1 MQESFLVLRG
11 RTKSFKMP
19 KHIEF
24 LANFRFRKRLLAVV
38 DALIVVIAGLLVN
51 LPLPIFAERIDRMD
65 LFAFLMLCAFCCFT
79 CQLLFGAYNK
89 LWRYFNAKD
98 YWSCVQGVMSGFV
111 AAFILNYVVAE
122 KCYVL
127 FTLVTAVVATSGV
140 CLFRYIFKGTFVAL
154 IRTGE
159 EHGRKTRTMIIGAG
173 EACRVLL
180 DEIDRLKSQ
189 KNDAVGAA
197 ETLRILPVCLM
208 DDDREKIG
216 KMFHGVLVA
225 GGTAD
230 IEKIAKLERIEQIIF
245 AIPSC
250 PPEDRAAIL
259 DLCSKTRLPI
269 KVLPFVGSL
278 QEVSDTR
285 KSNYITQIRDIK
297 VEDLLGRD
305 PIKFDNK
312 DIRHFIEGKV
322 CMVTGGGGSI
332 GSELVR
338 QIAKYKPTQ
347 VIIVDIYE
355 NNAYEIQQELVMEYG
370 NALNLVTIIASVRDY
385 FRMNQ
390 IFKKYKPEVVFH
402 AAAHKHVP
410 LMENNPM
417 EAIKNNVVGT
427 FNMATLSLLY
437 DVKKFVMISTDKA
450 VNPTNVMG
458 ASKRCC
464 EMIVQFYAQKGEC
477 HTEFVTTRFGNVL
490 GSNGSVIPLFKKQI
504 EQGKPVTVTHPDIIR
519 YFMTIPE
526 AVNLVLEAASIA
538 HGGEIFVL
546 DMGQPVKIVTLAENL
561 IRMYGKV
568 PYKDVEIKFT
578 GLRPG
583 EKLLEELLMSEEGLE
598 KTKNKLIYIGKQINI
613 GDSFIKDLWKLK
625 SAALENNDAV
635 AIEALHSIVP
645 TFTTPEEFNKTIRMQ
660 KV

>member
-1 MQESFLVLRG
+1 
-11 RTKSFKMP
+11 MP

-38 DALIVVIAGLLVN
+38 DAFIVVIAGLLVN

-98 YWSCVQGVMSGFV
+98 YWSCVQGIMSGFA

-312 DIRHFIEGKV
+312 DIRKFIENKV

-338 QIAKYKPTQ
+338 QIAKYHPTQ

-370 NALNLVTIIASVRDY
+370 KSLNLVTIIASVRDY

-427 FNMATLSLLY
+427 FYMATLSLLY

-464 EMIVQFYAQKGEC
+464 EMIVQFYAQKGES

-526 AVNLVLEAASIA
+526 AVNLVLEAASLA

-583 EKLLEELLMSEEGLE
+583 EKLLEELLMREEGLQ
-598 KTKNKLIYIGKQINI
+598 KTKNKLIYIGKQIPI
-613 GDSFIKDLWKLK
+613 EDSFIKDLWKLK
-625 SAALENNDAV
+625 SAASENNDAV